1 MCGERKTGGGQDN
14 RGRQD
19 NHPIYVLK
27 KSHQANLDR
36 IEDYKKRAVTAE
48 NRLRQLEQSVSL
60 RETLIEKFIRYGVCL
75 KEQWNRLFNG
85 ETVQSNHIVVRGQHI
100 PLDNPLHMRLE
111 EGQVNA
117 P

>member
-1 MCGERKTGGGQDN
+1 M
-14 RGRQD
+14 
-19 NHPIYVLK
+19 
-27 KSHQANLDR
+27 
-36 IEDYKKRAVTAE
+36 TAE

-111 EGQVNA
+111 EGHIM
-117 P
+117 PMTSTGSRSKDSGTESRRD